1 MGAFSKAATVVLLA
15 TTLASMSAAAA
26 AAGGGPEALEAVI
39 EAPNP
44 VSVPLGMAAAAAAAA
59 DVADATPEAAAA
71 AATAALPP
79 PAKRVRRMLSDE
91 ELEGL
96 EATLQYNFT
105 NKWLLRE
112 ALIHPNFGEWNNAR

>member
-1 MGAFSKAATVVLLA
+1 MRRQSQCLCHWAWQRRQQQPQMWL
-15 TTLASMSAAAA
+15 TL
-26 AAGGGPEALEAVI
+26 
-39 EAPNP
+39 
-44 VSVPLGMAAAAAAAA
+44 
-59 DVADATPEAAAA
+59 ADATPEAAA

-79 PAKRVRRMLSDE
+79 PAKRVRRMPSDE